1 MNTTKEEFIRSFLPD
16 SVRDLEYT
24 SINLDI
30 TDLSIADILR
40 NLNKTYAINTRARN
54 AIISGN
60 MVVCV
65 LCKTDTIEPLKGIF
79 IVLTNEELEMNFY
92 SSQYLVLCIS
102 ECNITTDSK
111 IVEVSDNIT
120 DYLANNFDG
129 VISNLADFY
138 RKFVYDPDEYIDD
151 YVDVEY
157 I

>member
-1 MNTTKEEFIRSFLPD
+1 
-16 SVRDLEYT
+16 
-24 SINLDI
+24 
-30 TDLSIADILR
+30 
-40 NLNKTYAINTRARN
+40 
-54 AIISGN
+54 

-151 YVDVEY
+151 YIDVEY